1 MIPFRTGFGYD
12 VHKLVEG
19 RKMIIGGIEIPFEKG
34 PLAHSDGDVLLHAI
48 CDALLGAAALGDIG
62 THFPDT
68 DPKYK
73 DMDSKNFLSEISKMI
88 SSGNYKIANIDS
100 TVVLE
105 KPKLKPFISEIKE
118 MIAELLNIDK
128 DSISIKATTS
138 EGMGFVGTG
147 EGIKAYASVLIY
159 DKEIKF

>member
-48 CDALLGAAALGDIG
+48 CDALLGAATLGDIG

-73 DMDSKNFLSEISKMI
+73 DANSKIFLAEISKMI
-88 SSGNYKIANIDS
+88 SERNYKIANVDS

-105 KPKLKPFISEIKE
+105 KPKLKAYTPK
-118 MIAELLNIDK
+118 MKTVIAGLLNIDEEAV
-128 DSISIKATTS
+128 SIKATTS
-138 EGMGFVGTG
+138 EAMGFIGTG

-159 DKEIKF
+159 RKEINF

>member
-68 DPKYK
+68 DSKYK
-73 DMDSKNFLSEISKMI
+73 DMDSKNFLSRISQMI
-88 SSGNYKIANIDS
+88 ASRGYKIANVDS

-105 KPKLKPFISEIKE
+105 KPKLKPYISQMKDV
-118 MIAELLNIDK
+118 IAELLTIDK
-128 DSISIKATTS
+128 DFISIKATTS
-138 EGMGFVGTG
+138 EGMGFAGTG

-159 DKEIKF
+159 SKEIKF